1 MSSIQKRSYGSRVGP
16 SPNKTGVLTKGK
28 FAPRRRLG
36 ECNVKMKTEFGVE
49 CPHAEEHQTQPGKP
63 QKLGENVKRFS
74 LTSLMRKQ
82 PFGECFLFL
91 HKPSNLYGK

>member
-1 MSSIQKRSYGSRVGP
+1 M
-16 SPNKTGVLTKGK
+16 
-28 FAPRRRLG
+28 G
-36 ECNVKMKTEFGVE
+36 ECNVKMKTELGVE

-63 QKLGENVKRFS
+63 QKLGENVKKFS

-82 PFGECFLFL
+82 PFGECFPFL